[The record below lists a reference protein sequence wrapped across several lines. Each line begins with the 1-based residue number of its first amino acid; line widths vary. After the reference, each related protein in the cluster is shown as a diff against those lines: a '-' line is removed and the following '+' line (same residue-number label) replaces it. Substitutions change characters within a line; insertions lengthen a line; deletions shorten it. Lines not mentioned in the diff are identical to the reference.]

1 MSKADQTTLEK
12 IQAAAR
18 AEFLEKGFREAS
30 LRNIVK
36 TAGVT
41 TGAFYGYFS
50 SKEALYAS
58 IVEPYAAVLMEKFM
72 QIQSSFSELPREE
85 QPNHMGVESA
95 EYVAWMLDYMYDN
108 YEDFK
113 LLLCC
118 NQGTSY
124 EHFID
129 QMVEVEVEAT
139 FRYMEVLRSLGQSVP
154 EISWEL
160 CHMLVS
166 GMFNGI
172 FEVLRHDMPREKAK
186 YFAQQLVEFKT
197 AGWLK
202 IMGQ

>member
-1 MSKADQTTLEK
+1 MNKTDRTTLEK
-12 IQAAAR
+12 IHAAAR
-18 AEFLEKGFREAS
+18 IEFLEKGFREAS

-36 TAGVT
+36 AAGVT

-58 IVEPYAAVLMEKFM
+58 IVEPCATALMGKFM
-72 QIQSSFSELPREE
+72 QLQTDFAELPCEE
-85 QPNHMGVESA
+85 QPSHMGVESG
-95 EYVAWMLDYMYDN
+95 EYVAWMLDYMYDH

-113 LLLCC
+113 LLICC
-118 NQGTSY
+118 GDGTPY

-139 FRYMEVLRSLGQSVP
+139 FRYMGVLRSLGQSVP
-154 EISWEL
+154 EVSQEL
-160 CHMLVS
+160 CHMIVS

-172 FEVLRHDMPREKAK
+172 LEVLRHDMPKEKAK
-186 YFAQQLVEFKT
+186 QFVFQLLEFHT
-197 AGWLK
+197 TGWKK

>member
-1 MSKADQTTLEK
+1 MNKADQTTLEK

-36 TAGVT
+36 VAGVT

-58 IVEPYAAVLMEKFM
+58 IVEPYATALMGKFM
-72 QIQSSFSELPREE
+72 QLQTDFAELPREE
-85 QPNHMGVESA
+85 QPDHMGVESG

-108 YEDFK
+108 YEEFK
-113 LLLCC
+113 LLFCR
-118 NQGTSY
+118 NDGTSY

-139 FRYMEVLRSLGQSVP
+139 FRYIEVLRSLGRVVP
-154 EISWEL
+154 EISQEL
-160 CHMLVS
+160 CHMIVS

-172 FEVLRHDMPREKAK
+172 LEVLRHDMPREKAK
-186 YFAQQLVEFKT
+186 YFAQQLLEFKT

>member
-1 MSKADQTTLEK
+1 MDEENRSTLEK
-12 IQAAAR
+12 IQTAAR

-36 TAGVT
+36 AAGVT

-58 IVEPYAAVLMEKFM
+58 IVEPHAAAAMGRFM
-72 QIQSSFSELPREE
+72 RMQTDFTEIPREE
-85 QPNHMGVESA
+85 QPNHMGMESG
-95 EYVAWMLDYMYDN
+95 EYVAWMLDYMYDH

-113 LLLCC
+113 LLICC
-118 NQGTSY
+118 SSGTAY

-154 EISWEL
+154 EVSQEL
-160 CHMLVS
+160 CHMIVS

-172 FEVLRHDMPREKAK
+172 FEVLRHDMPKEQAK
-186 YFAQQLVEFKT
+186 RFVTQLLEFHT
-197 AGWLK
+197 TGWAK